1 MKENDIIKALAAL
14 AHGSR
19 LRVFR
24 ALVVAGPAGLTP
36 GQLSEQLDIP
46 AATLSFHLKELSNA
60 GLIHPIREGRNLIYS
75 AQFEHM
81 NGVISYLTENC
92 CEGRGCAPGNQPAI
106 TETHHE

>member
-1 MKENDIIKALAAL
+1 MEENDIIKALAAL
-14 AHGSR
+14 AQSSR
-19 LRVFR
+19 LRLFR

-36 GQLSEQLDIP
+36 GQLGERFEIP

-92 CEGRGCAPGNQPAI
+92 CEGRGCSTVNT
-106 TETHHE
+106 TENKEAQHG